1 MMNMYSSGA
10 VEAPESEE
18 REEVAKDVY
27 SLTLKHSDW
36 RLIVPAETRSLYA
49 RCLMGSYGRWAEEV
63 GSGEVR
69 STTASRKENR
79 KNYNLYRASID

>member
-1 MMNMYSSGA
+1 MERPERRDSG
-10 VEAPESEE
+10 EGLH
-18 REEVAKDVY
+18 DV
-27 SLTLKHSDW
+27 LTLTQQLSNC

-69 STTASRKENR
+69 STTTASHCHSLGLDLGHSFRSR
-79 KNYNLYRASID
+79 